1 MVSQQKWQI
10 SNCGISAGRRG
21 RLLLLS
27 FTPLCLASI
36 ATLPLL
42 PPFLYRHL
50 AILPCL
56 YCHLATLPPCT
67 PATLP
72 PCLYCHLDILPPC
85 HLAILPKN
93 NLFSRGFAII
103 QRLPMLKVGVHSG
116 NHFQNCEL
124 LKSNPKL
131 LLKTYKC

>member
-1 MVSQQKWQI
+1 MKLHQTDGVAAKVANLRLW
-10 SNCGISAGRRG
+10 NFRRKE
-21 RLLLLS
+21 RKAPASKFYATLPCLYRHLS
-27 FTPLCLASI
+27 SIATLPSCLASI
-36 ATLPLL
+36 ATLP
-42 PPFLYRHL
+42 PYHL
-50 AILPCL
+50 AP
-56 YCHLATLPPCT
+56 
-67 PATLP
+67 LP